1 MYLSTGKH
9 TIKRVES
16 LGEFITLD
24 DNSRWRVSFIE
35 KTKTM
40 MWMITDGVN
49 VVSYLGNKFKITHTK
64 RNETIEATYLTE

>member
-9 TIKRVES
+9 TLKRVES

-24 DNSRWRVSFIE
+24 DNSRWQVSFID

-40 MWMITDGVN
+40 MWMIIDEVN
-49 VVSYLGNKFKITHTK
+49 VVSYLGNKFKIIHTK
-64 RNETIEATYLTE
+64 RNETIEATHLP